1 MTFGDTLR
9 RGLAAGAVA
18 GLLAGIFALLV
29 GEVPVREAIRLEAAS
44 APADDP
50 AAAGTTSS
58 ADEPPLVDRTTQ
70 QALLPIATIVVGA
83 CFGGLFALGWAAA
96 RRRMQDHSD
105 WRAALK
111 LGGATWA
118 AVALFPG
125 LVYPANPPAVGDPA
139 TIGSRSGSYLAAIA
153 VGLVTAVALWG
164 LTWWLRDHGIP
175 DVPRQ
180 LLVGL
185 ATVVTITLLLV
196 VLPPAEPAAGVP
208 AQLLWDFR
216 LASLT
221 TQLILWSGIAVTFG
235 WFAHRSQAGGSARVG
250 MESS

>member
-29 GEVPVREAIRLEAAS
+29 GEVPVREAIRLEE
-44 APADDP
+44 ADT
-50 AAAGTTSS
+50 ATSS
-58 ADEPPLVDRTTQ
+58 VDEPPLVDRTTQ
-70 QALLPIATIVVGA
+70 QALLPVATVVVGA
-83 CFGGLFALGWAAA
+83 AFGGLFALGWAAV
-96 RRRMQDHSD
+96 RRRVQDHSD

-153 VGLVTAVALWG
+153 LGLVTAVVLWR
-164 LTWWLRDHGIP
+164 LTFWLRDRRMP

-185 ATVVTITLLLV
+185 ATVVAIVVLLV
-196 VLPPAEPAAGVP
+196 VLPAAEPATGVP
-208 AQLLWDFR
+208 AQLLWEFR
-216 LASLT
+216 LASLA

-235 WFAHRSQAGGSARVG
+235 WFAHRAQVGDAGRV
-250 MESS
+250 EPS